1 MPGIWQ
7 NFRIF
12 RCVLLIELQAKL
24 QLMHRF
30 IYGAD
35 RFPMS
40 AEIVRGM
47 LQMILFARRSE
58 ANAPRICG
66 CGSGTAAAFAGF
78 GAAAGAGAA
87 LADAAFGAAAI
98 EELKAA
104 ARINAVSISKPIA
117 FTFMDCSSWSGLRPG
132 LP

>member
-47 LQMILFARRSE
+47 LQMILLRDAVKPTPRGSVGAAPELRLRLLDSVLRP
-58 ANAPRICG
+58 AQAPRWRMPH
-66 CGSGTAAAFAGF
+66 
-78 GAAAGAGAA
+78 
-87 LADAAFGAAAI
+87 LAPPP
-98 EELKAA
+98 
-104 ARINAVSISKPIA
+104 SKN
-117 FTFMDCSSWSGLRPG
+117 
-132 LP
+132 